1 MLNVSI
7 VVPVYNE
14 EEMIPLFLEE
24 ANKRFVDDDKYHY
37 SILFVNDGSKD
48 KTLEILKEASLKYKN
63 ISFVSFSRNFGQDA
77 ALAAGLSYAK
87 GDVVIPMDCD
97 LQDPP
102 YLIKEMLKKY
112 EEGYEIV
119 NPQRV
124 KRDGDSFMKKKTS
137 GMFYKFINKISGR
150 KVMPENV
157 SQFRLISRRALNEI
171 LKMPEKVRML
181 RSEVPF
187 VGFKTCTIE
196 FERQV
201 RGAGKTKYNYRRIF
215 NFAGHTITNST
226 DALLNWPLFIGLFF
240 SALGGI
246 GFLTTLILY
255 LIDIFAHVFNS
266 SAIPL
271 FLIISSIILAVGLI
285 SLVVFIPCLYL
296 KDMFVNTQG
305 RPTYI
310 VEEYHEG
317 E

>member
-1 MLNVSI
+1 
-7 VVPVYNE
+7 
-14 EEMIPLFLEE
+14 
-24 ANKRFVDDDKYHY
+24 
-37 SILFVNDGSKD
+37 
-48 KTLEILKEASLKYKN
+48 
-63 ISFVSFSRNFGQDA
+63 
-77 ALAAGLSYAK
+77 
-87 GDVVIPMDCD
+87 MDCD

-187 VGFKTCTIE
+187 VGFKTCTIK

-255 LIDIFAHVFNS
+255 LIDILVHVFNS

-317 E
+317 